1 MNIYAANNYAIKYI
15 KKQVTELQEEINQ
28 VIFEDFNKFLYE
40 IDISAKVKKKKKSLQ
55 KNIEDLNNK

>member
-40 IDISAKVKKKKKSLQ
+40 IDISAKVKKKKSLQ

>member
-55 KNIEDLNNK
+55 KKIEDLNNK

>member
-40 IDISAKVKKKKKSLQ
+40 IDISAKVKKKSLQ

>member
-40 IDISAKVKKKKKSLQ
+40 TDISAKVKKKKSLQ